1 MRFSVIY
8 SVDVPDD
15 TDINAFAPPQ
25 AEQLWEQS
33 EGDEQRD
40 YSYLGGR
47 WENGS
52 HRKWCAML
60 DRAQFD
66 EFIEHCGLVAEDVET
81 MGSLGA
87 PGFFGWAP
95 AISFEGHDPDA
106 LQNAHV
112 TPIPEVERK
121 HASEDDWERVRE
133 AMLAVYG

>member
-8 SVDVPDD
+8 SVDVPGD
-15 TDINAFAPPQ
+15 TDINTFAPPQ
-25 AEQLWEQS
+25 LELWEQS
-33 EGDEQRD
+33 EGDGQMD
-40 YSYLGGR
+40 YSYLGDR

-52 HRKWCAML
+52 HRKWCEML

-66 EFIEHCGLVAEDVET
+66 EFIEHCELVAEDVET

-95 AISFEGHDPDA
+95 AISFEGQDPDA
-106 LQNAHV
+106 LQNAYV

-121 HASEDDWERVRE
+121 FASEDNWERVRD
-133 AMLAVYG
+133 AVLAVYG